1 MIGREG
7 RKLILEFIMRLIIF
21 ILICDWF
28 LTPLILQMFFPFN
41 LLFVFYD
48 VVFFVWVIGEW
59 FIPRSGKYRN
69 LYYSIQSGRNKWLY
83 ILIGLS
89 LVINLMYWSSTIKIL
104 SRGYV

>member
-1 MIGREG
+1 
-7 RKLILEFIMRLIIF
+7 
-21 ILICDWF
+21 
-28 LTPLILQMFFPFN
+28 MFFPFN
-41 LLFVFYD
+41 WLFVFYD
-48 VVFFVWVIGEW
+48 IVFFVWVVGEW